1 MPGTPGSKEGFM
13 DFSKF
18 KVSTWLMT
26 VGALVMLISGL
37 FLDWA
42 KIDFFGESFS
52 EGNAFDWTRGWI
64 SWILVIA
71 VGGTAIATAAGKSV
85 GRSNL
90 PLIQT
95 ALSAIAALL
104 MLLLIITGPD
114 KEGLDLGRALG
125 LWISFIATVAV
136 FAGSIMNLTESGGN
150 LKDLTD
156 VNKLKD
162 SFGSGGA
169 TPPPPPGA

>member
-1 MPGTPGSKEGFM
+1 M

-18 KVSTWLMT
+18 KPSTWLMT
-26 VGALVMLISGL
+26 IGALVMLISGL

-71 VGGTAIATAAGKSV
+71 VGGTAVATALGKSV

-95 ALSAIAALL
+95 ALSAIATLL

-125 LWISFIATVAV
+125 LWIAFIATVAV

-162 SFGSGGA
+162 SFGSSGPDGSA
-169 TPPPPPGA
+169 PPPPPGS

>member
-1 MPGTPGSKEGFM
+1 M
-13 DFSKF
+13 
-18 KVSTWLMT
+18 
-26 VGALVMLISGL
+26 
-37 FLDWA
+37 
-42 KIDFFGESFS
+42 
-52 EGNAFDWTRGWI
+52 
-64 SWILVIA
+64 
-71 VGGTAIATAAGKSV
+71 

-95 ALSAIAALL
+95 ALSAIATVL

-114 KEGLDLGRALG
+114 KEGVDFDRALG
-125 LWISFIATVAV
+125 LWLSFLATIAV

-150 LKDLTD
+150 LKDLAD

-162 SFGSGGA
+162 SFGASGSGGS

>member
-1 MPGTPGSKEGFM
+1 M
-13 DFSKF
+13 DVKSF

-26 VGALVMLISGL
+26 IGALVMLISGL
-37 FLDWA
+37 FIDWA
-42 KIDFFGESFS
+42 KIEMFGFS
-52 EGNAFDWTRGWI
+52 ETAGNAFDWVRGWI

-71 VGGTAIATAAGKSV
+71 VGAAALATAAGKSV

-95 ALSAIAALL
+95 ALSAIATVL
-104 MLLLIITGPD
+104 MLLLVITGPD
-114 KEGLDLGRALG
+114 KEGVDFDRAFG
-125 LWISFIATVAV
+125 LWLSFLATIAV

-162 SFGSGGA
+162 SFGSSGSGGS
-169 TPPPPPGA
+169 TPPPPPPGA

>member
-1 MPGTPGSKEGFM
+1 M

-18 KVSTWLMT
+18 KPSTWLMT
-26 VGALVMLISGL
+26 VGALVMIISGL

-42 KIDFFGESFS
+42 KIDMFGESFS
-52 EGNAFDWTRGWI
+52 DGNAFDWARGWI

-71 VGGTAIATAAGKSV
+71 VGGTALATAKGKSV

-95 ALSAIAALL
+95 ALAAIATLL
-104 MLLLIITGPD
+104 MLLMIITGPD
-114 KEGLDLGRALG
+114 KEGFDFGRGLG
-125 LWISFIATVAV
+125 LWISFLATVAV
-136 FAGSIMNLTESGGN
+136 CAGAIMNLTESGGN
-150 LKDLTD
+150 VKDLAD
-156 VNKLKD
+156 INKLKD
-162 SFGSGGA
+162 SFGSGGS